1 MSLKR
6 KASFPTIAS
15 PNTDSFTLELLS
27 MDDSPKHLSSRTR
40 KRYRNDRPEDKV
52 VYENTLRW
60 LFTAQQ
66 QQGPTASP
74 EADENM
80 DLTTLSSS
88 EIVDPRQQ
96 TLHKFFQ
103 PSQTSSFQPR
113 ANHLHQRP
121 HANPP
126 SNNIFPQRPDFDMV
140 STVTLI
146 SRDTSSPSSHGASTG
161 MDMDLDMGPNRDDP
175 GQDIRKWMGRHGWM
189 P

>member
-15 PNTDSFTLELLS
+15 PMAESFTLEHLS
-27 MDDSPKHLSSRTR
+27 MDASPKHLSSRTR
-40 KRYRNDRPEDKV
+40 KRFRNDRPEEKV

-80 DLTTLSSS
+80 DLVTLPSS

-103 PSQTSSFQPR
+103 PSQMSSIQLR
-113 ANHLHQRP
+113 ANHLHRRP
-121 HANPP
+121 HANSP
-126 SNNIFPQRPDFDMV
+126 SNDILPQRPDFDMV
-140 STVTLI
+140 STVTSI

-161 MDMDLDMGPNRDDP
+161 MDMDMDMDPGHDDP
-175 GQDIRKWMGRHGWM
+175 GQDIRKWMSGHGWM